1 MFPLR
6 IGSNSD
12 FAALRQFL
20 SESGYTEEAVC
31 KRLGIPSIYDFK
43 ALHDGRK
50 GTGDVNDKLDALIR
64 LLMDEEPVEI
74 SAVSPYLD
82 AEALRVMSDLDL
94 VKAMPNDPAR
104 LQSEAV
110 LYPQEDLFMAS
121 DHAFRKDPS
130 IDALPEDVVY
140 ASITKNT
147 GRFVSILP
155 SDPCDTFLEVC
166 AGTGIAALIAA
177 GRYAK
182 QSWACDL
189 SHRATH
195 FAEFNRRLN
204 QIENA
209 CAVQSDL
216 YSSVEGL
223 RFDRIVA
230 HPPYIPATEQ
240 KMMFRDGGEDGEQIL
255 RGIIQELPRFLNP
268 GGRFYALTIAT
279 DREGETFE
287 QRIRR
292 WLSHDSDDFDIF
304 IVLNDAERRPDNFL
318 KAVTESRGKL
328 GDLGP
333 RTKLYDSLKVQT
345 VLYGVVVLQRHE
357 KSRTALTARCQK
369 AQKAG
374 SEIVEWFREWQL
386 AAAQS
391 DFTSKLKASCPHPS
405 PEFRLIVS
413 HCWKDGGLVPIDFR
427 VRCDFPLS
435 SNARAEPWVAILLGT
450 SDGSR
455 TIADLY
461 RQLKDEDVLADDMGE
476 EQFCEV
482 VKQLIGSG
490 FLEIEEFRLPG
501 VEKKLELATAG

>member
-1 MFPLR
+1 VFPLR
-6 IGSNSD
+6 IGSD
-12 FAALRQFL
+12 DEFAALRQFL
-20 SESGYTEEAVC
+20 SESGYTEQAVC
-31 KRLGIPSIYDFK
+31 QRLAIPSIYDFK
-43 ALHDGRK
+43 ALHDGRA
-50 GTGDVNDKLDALIR
+50 GSRDVADKLDALIR
-64 LLMDEEPVEI
+64 LLMDEEPVEL
-74 SAVSPYLD
+74 SAVCPFLD
-82 AEALRVMSDLDL
+82 AEALRVMADLGL
-94 VKAMPNDPAR
+94 VKALSNDPAR

-110 LYPQEDLFMAS
+110 LYPQEGLFMAS
-121 DHAFRKDPS
+121 DHAFRKDSS
-130 IDALPEDVVY
+130 IDGLPEDVVY

-177 GRYAK
+177 SRYAK

-204 QIENA
+204 QIENV

-216 YSSVEGL
+216 YSAVEGL

-287 QRIRR
+287 QRIRQ
-292 WLSHDSDDFDIF
+292 WLSQDSDDFDVF

-318 KAVTESRGKL
+318 KAVTEARGKL
-328 GDLGP
+328 GDPGP
-333 RTKLYDSLKVQT
+333 RTKLYDSLKVKT
-345 VLYGVVVLQRHE
+345 VLYGVVVLERHE

-386 AAAQS
+386 ASAENG
-391 DFTSKLKASCPHPS
+391 FTSRLKASCPHPS

-413 HCWKDGGLVPIDFR
+413 HCWQDGGLVPIDFR

-435 SNARAEPWVAILLGT
+435 SNARAEPWVAILVGT

-455 TIADLY
+455 TISDLY
-461 RQLKDEDVLADDMGE
+461 RQLKNEDVLADDMGE
-476 EQFCEV
+476 DQFCEV
-482 VKQLIGSG
+482 VKQLIGNG

-501 VEKKLELATAG
+501 VEKKRELATAG